1 MWRELKVGRMASR
14 AFLRR
19 ELNLLRLRAATIAVS
34 ALVLPSLAA
43 AHPHVWVAVEATVAY
58 GSGNITG
65 LQQRWTFDD
74 MYTAMAVQGLDKDGD
89 GTYSREELQD
99 LAKVNIEGIQQFDF
113 FTHAKLGE
121 EQRKFVVPTDYWLD
135 YKDNVLTLNFMLPLE
150 QPVAATTPG
159 FSFSIYDPTYF
170 IAFDFAKEAPLKLGE
185 GAPQGCALNV
195 KSPMSDAEAKSL
207 ADAFASELG
216 PNDGSALARTVL
228 VDCERS

>member
-1 MWRELKVGRMASR
+1 M
-14 AFLRR
+14 RR
-19 ELNLLRLRAATIAVS
+19 EVFIRILTSGVAMIAVM
-34 ALVLPSLAA
+34 APSLAV

-58 GSGNITG
+58 GNGTVTG

-89 GTYSREELQD
+89 GKYTREELQD
-99 LAKVNIEGIQQFDF
+99 LAKVNIEGIEQFAF

-121 EQRKFVVPTDYWLD
+121 EERKFVVPTDYWLE
-135 YKDNVLTLNFMLPLE
+135 YNDNVLTLNFMLPLE
-150 QPVAATTPG
+150 QPVAATSPG

-170 IAFDFAKEAPLKLGE
+170 IAFDFAKEAPLKLGA
-185 GAPQGCALNV
+185 GAPQGCAINV
-195 KSPMSDAEAKSL
+195 KNPMSDAEAKSL

-228 VDCERS
+228 VDCARS